1 MKRIFII
8 NLLLLITFYL
18 QAQTG
23 GYQPGQKVE
32 TFTLQTETGQKIALA
47 DYAGSKAVVVVF
59 TNSHCPYS
67 QLYQKRLQQING
79 EYAGKGVKFLYIQPA
94 ISTDNT
100 PTAANTTSNS
110 AADLPYALDTNQK
123 ISQQWGATK
132 TPEIFVLQPENN
144 TFTLRYKGAI
154 DDNPQVESY
163 VKETYLKNALDAVVS
178 NQTPAIPHKRA
189 TGCSIKRF

>member
-1 MKRIFII
+1 MKKILII

-23 GYQPGQKVE
+23 GYQAGQKVE

-47 DYAGSKAVVVVF
+47 DYMGNKAIVVVF
-59 TNSHCPYS
+59 TNAHCPYS
-67 QLYQKRLQQING
+67 QLYQKRLQQISG
-79 EYAGKGVKFLYIQPA
+79 EYAGKGVKFLFIQPA

-100 PTAANTTSNS
+100 TATTTVASDFPH
-110 AADLPYALDTNQK
+110 AIDTNQK

-132 TPEIFVLQPENN
+132 TPEVFVLQPENGA
-144 TFTLRYKGAI
+144 FTLRYKGAI

-163 VKETYLKNALDAVVS
+163 VKEPYLKNALDAVVA
-178 NQTPAIPHKRA
+178 NQVPAIFHKRA